1 MRGHYDRSVDA
12 LFIELRA
19 GAKSV
24 RTERVTDE
32 VRVDF
37 DREGHAIGVEVLN
50 ASWHMPLAMLSQLST
65 AAKSYTLVEAS
76 GVSGLSA
83 TTLRVQIH
91 NRRIRATKRGRD
103 WYVDATSLENYLESR
118 EARPRAKATARSR
131 RRRVARGSR

>member
-50 ASWHMPLAMLSQLST
+50 ASWHMPMAMLSQLPT

-83 TTLRVQIH
+83 STLRVQIH

-118 EARPRAKATARSR
+118 ETRSR
-131 RRRVARGSR
+131 VRSGRPARATRRRARR